1 MVVSDETMA
10 FSRWKSNPSKWT
22 GSIYSYYDSMF
33 RASERAIQRGRR
45 SHVFDGSVVNK
56 STSYGYYVPNQ
67 WQGRYDG
74 YIEVKQDLVYG
85 VRGVVIKPMHDN
97 STGSSKEGRWV
108 RTPCHSYVVQSLSMP
123 FIGSISTAHLG
134 SREKGMITFFFLETG
149 ARSRA

>member
-1 MVVSDETMA
+1 MVKLLLFYFILFTNEEVSDSDLHKAYGHVKAILFFIGYPRSRHSLLGSLLDAHPHMVVSDETMA

-74 YIEVKQDLVYG
+74 YIEVKQGLWG
-85 VRGVVIKPMHDN
+85 K
-97 STGSSKEGRWV
+97 GSGQQ
-108 RTPCHSYVVQSLSMP
+108 TH
-123 FIGSISTAHLG
+123 A
-134 SREKGMITFFFLETG
+134 
-149 ARSRA
+149 